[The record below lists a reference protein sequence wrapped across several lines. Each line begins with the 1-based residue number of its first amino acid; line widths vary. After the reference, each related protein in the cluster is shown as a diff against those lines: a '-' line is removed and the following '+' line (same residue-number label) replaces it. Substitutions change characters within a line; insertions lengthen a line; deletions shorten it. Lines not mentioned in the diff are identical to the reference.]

1 MATNMA
7 RQSPIQA
14 IATNARKYTLRSH
27 ELTHLKHQELAMNL
41 EDPKTMLLT
50 AGVALIIGA
59 VVVIT
64 GLATLHGI
72 VG

>member
-1 MATNMA
+1 
-7 RQSPIQA
+7 
-14 IATNARKYTLRSH
+14 
-27 ELTHLKHQELAMNL
+27 MNL